1 MDIKFAIITC
11 SDTRDVTEDEAGAA
25 LESLIREAG
34 WSVCAH
40 DVVHDDM
47 REISVA
53 IRTATDDLAAEHPC
67 SPAGGTGL
75 CPRVTLT
82 PEATAAVCERD
93 VPGIARPVR
102 SYSARKD
109 PPRNALPRVLYAA
122 RGSRRGRSAHG

>member
-47 REISVA
+47 REISSPYA
-53 IRTATDDLAAEHPC
+53 PRPTTWRQTSC
-67 SPAGGTGL
+67 SPVAARVF
-75 CPRVTLT
+75 PRVT
-82 PEATAAVCERD
+82 
-93 VPGIARPVR
+93 
-102 SYSARKD
+102 
-109 PPRNALPRVLYAA
+109 
-122 RGSRRGRSAHG
+122 